1 MRHRMLG
8 PVSER
13 GNSVF
18 EVLSG
23 HTTNWTAG
31 VFGLRLFSFLLQIC
45 ALEMYEKMHRIA
57 QYEP

>member
-1 MRHRMLG
+1 MLG